1 LQEKNNLFSATRTF
15 FQAPCTT
22 TSRRALSLDPG
33 LSYYADQDEFTD
45 HPRRSSSSLTRDR
58 QFNPTPRGRELGRGR
73 IGVDEHNPQHEP
85 QEDHSRSL
93 PVPDSPPVSEIDPPL
108 SLPQHHHAD
117 DRHVSYDDNS
127 FERPRSQSRGRM
139 SARFSLAT
147 VSNSILQAM
156 RGVGGPSKECRGDDH
171 SHPPDPLRHLGEPVC
186 LDSNEQSSN
195 DFGNGWQEFKKGMA
209 AILNLCYL
217 TLSYQPVGRYT
228 FPISFVIPS
237 NMPPTMQCD
246 YGSVVWRLKATVHRP
261 GPFTPKLSASRE
273 VIFVAS
279 PSEDDRED
287 ADNITIERTWE
298 DQMQYMLTVS
308 GRVFPIGGT
317 VPITLTILPL
327 AKVKIFGLSVQLEGN
342 SIRRASPITTYS
354 G

>member
-1 LQEKNNLFSATRTF
+1 MQEKNKLFSATRTF

-58 QFNPTPRGRELGRGR
+58 QFNHTPRGRELGRGR
-73 IGVDEHNPQHEP
+73 IGVDEHNSQHDP
-85 QEDHSRSL
+85 QEEHSRSL
-93 PVPDSPPVSEIDPPL
+93 PTLDSSEIVPPLDSPPF
-108 SLPQHHHAD
+108 HHAD
-117 DRHVSYDDNS
+117 ERRHVSYDDNL
-127 FERPRSQSRGRM
+127 FERPRSQSRGRRM

-147 VSNSILQAM
+147 MSSSILQAV
-156 RGVGGPSKECRGDDH
+156 RGVSGSSKECRGDDH
-171 SHPPDPLRHLGEPVC
+171 SHPPGPLRHLGEPVS
-186 LDSNEQSSN
+186 LDSNEQTS
-195 DFGNGWQEFKKGMA
+195 DDIGNGWQEFKKGMA
-209 AILNLCYL
+209 VNLNLCYL
-217 TLSYQPVGRYT
+217 ALSYPVGRYT

-237 NMPPTMQCD
+237 QMPPTMQCD

-287 ADNITIERTWE
+287 VDNVTIERTWE

-308 GRVFPIGGT
+308 GRVFPIGGA
-317 VPITLTILPL
+317 VPITLTILPM
-327 AKVKIFGLSVQLEGN
+327 AKVKIFGVSVILEGN
-342 SIRRASPITTYS
+342 PIRHPFLITTYS

>member
-1 LQEKNNLFSATRTF
+1 
-15 FQAPCTT
+15 
-22 TSRRALSLDPG
+22 
-33 LSYYADQDEFTD
+33 
-45 HPRRSSSSLTRDR
+45 
-58 QFNPTPRGRELGRGR
+58 
-73 IGVDEHNPQHEP
+73 
-85 QEDHSRSL
+85 
-93 PVPDSPPVSEIDPPL
+93 
-108 SLPQHHHAD
+108 
-117 DRHVSYDDNS
+117 
-127 FERPRSQSRGRM
+127 M